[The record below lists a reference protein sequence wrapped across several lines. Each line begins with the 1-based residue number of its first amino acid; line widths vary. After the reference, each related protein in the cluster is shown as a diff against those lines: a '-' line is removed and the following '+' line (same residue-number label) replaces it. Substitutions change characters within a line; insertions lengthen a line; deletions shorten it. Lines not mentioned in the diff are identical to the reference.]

1 MRPLSTYFLDK
12 SGDPFADS
20 LAVHGLAALLREVLT
35 QAYDNRRTSPSVRI
49 QDQGVCYRLDC
60 NPIIDDGAIARASTM
75 SLFRAIRTAKNAG
88 SLADLPHDMCLD
100 YEDVRDR
107 RAVYFEW
114 FKAVPRE
121 QRAAIMRGEL
131 RPEEAP
137 DPPHRHWDTLRA
149 VNPAA
154 LAGHNALALNWWK
167 AQAALPQVLGILLDM
182 LSTVP
187 NDMERAI
194 QQWEALDR
202 ENGWGVPSKRNA
214 LQLFNPAQGKGQNRA
229 KANALRMD
237 NVDSFWLL
245 EWLKVVGFYQ
255 VGVTRRVADGDRKSY
270 ALAPRNIDGWHLGEI
285 MSRFKQDMIGSE
297 TAIRL
302 DILAA
307 LRCTTAL
314 LKYAEENQAT
324 DLSQQLILRSGR
336 PRDIVGGFHAAFY
349 KKLGQSSATM
359 NLSFIALPGW
369 VRVRDAAD
377 VRSAMELLDEHEQ
390 IVRQFDE
397 AHSDEV
403 SLLQAYR
410 DFLSGDDLDAFFAF
424 TTHYAGFVMRRRES
438 GLPARQLTTEGM
450 ERLLMNMQ
458 TSFHEIL
465 KNKGF
470 QQVAYAIRQST
481 VTAQYRKQQ
490 GDRRYDVR
498 YGLHHELAR
507 TAHQP
512 DRLVAALGEFMA
524 KYNAENAQVM
534 ETRPGPYRT
543 SLTTSD
549 IEQVMWLVDQHGSE
563 VVCNLLIAYGYA
575 RVPHEERGDQQ
586 RA

>member
-1 MRPLSTYFLDK
+1 MHPLGTCFLDK
-12 SGDPFADS
+12 SGDPFADA

-35 QAYDNRRTSPSVRI
+35 RAYDDRRTSPSVRI
-49 QDQGVCYRLDC
+49 QDQGAYYRLDC
-60 NPIIDDGAIARASTM
+60 NPVIDDGAIAGATSM

-88 SLADLPHDMCLD
+88 SLADLPHGMCLD

-114 FKAVPRE
+114 LQALPRE
-121 QRAAIMRGEL
+121 QRAAVVRGEL

-137 DPPHRHWDTLRA
+137 DPPHPHWDTLRA

-167 AQAALPQVLGILLDM
+167 AQEALPQVLRILLDM

-187 NDMERAI
+187 NDVERAL

-202 ENGWGVPSKRNA
+202 ENGWGIQSKRNT

-229 KANALRMD
+229 KANALSMD
-237 NVDSFWLL
+237 NVDGFWLL

-255 VGVTRRVADGDRKSY
+255 VGVTRRVAGGDRKSY
-270 ALAPRNIDGWHLGEI
+270 ALAPRTIEGGHLGEI
-285 MSRFKQDMIGSE
+285 MSRFKRDMLGSE

-307 LRCTTAL
+307 VRFTKAL
-314 LKYAEENQAT
+314 LKYAQENQAT
-324 DLSQQLILRSGR
+324 ELSQQIILRSAR

-349 KKLGQSSATM
+349 KNLGRSSATM

-369 VRVRDAAD
+369 VWVRDADD
-377 VRSAMELLDEHEQ
+377 VRSVIELLDEHEQ

-397 AHSDEV
+397 SHSNEV
-403 SLLQAYR
+403 SLLQTYR

-424 TTHYAGFVMRRRES
+424 TTQYAGFVMGRRES

-458 TSFHEIL
+458 TNFYEIV
-465 KNKGF
+465 KNEGF

-512 DRLVAALGEFMA
+512 ERLVAALGDFMA

-549 IEQVMWLVDQHGSE
+549 IEQVMWLVDQYASE

-575 RVPHEERGDQQ
+575 RVPHEEGRHEQS
-586 RA
+586 A